1 MYEFEYFRHRRRRE
15 RRWSFREPS
24 YEFVEEFFR
33 ADLKVEWVSAIL
45 HENVEQLN
53 SLNVSSRIASRIQ
66 RERGG
71 DSREELALQ
80 HDCFDDSPNEQFRPQ
95 LPSV

>member
-33 ADLKVEWVSAIL
+33 TDLEVEWVSAIL
-45 HENVEQLN
+45 DENVEQLYR
-53 SLNVSSRIASRIQ
+53 LGVSSDIASRLY
-66 RERGG
+66 
-71 DSREELALQ
+71 REEEEGT
-80 HDCFDDSPNEQFRPQ
+80 HVKS
-95 LPSV
+95 